1 MKKLNAILCA
11 TLLAIVAPALAENSL
26 NYNLLEFNESATVT
40 VPNDTM
46 HVTLTIT
53 EQNKNRQVAS
63 NKVTRKLNEIQNKI
77 RQNKQL
83 VMELGGRHAYPQ
95 YGDKNKITSWEDT
108 ARLNVKST
116 DFAALSQLVS
126 DVQEQAMLQGVSF
139 SVSPQKRAKA
149 VEQASEQALKVFQ
162 QRANFMSKNL
172 GFSSYKIVKLDL
184 TDSFESAPRA
194 YGAAPMMA
202 SMRMAK
208 ADRANQVMEMSAD
221 AAGEDEIHQTIRVTV
236 QMQ

>member
-1 MKKLNAILCA
+1 MNKLNAWMCA
-11 TLLAIVAPALAENSL
+11 LALLVSVPALAENNL
-26 NYNLLEFNESATVT
+26 NYNMLEFNESATIT

-46 HVTLTIT
+46 HITLTIT
-53 EQNKNRQVAS
+53 EQNKNRQIAS
-63 NKVTRKLNEIQNKI
+63 NDVTRKLNAIQNKI
-77 RQNKQL
+77 RENKQL
-83 VMELGGRHAYPQ
+83 MMTLSGRHVYPQ
-95 YGDKNKITSWEDT
+95 YGDKNKIIGWQDV

-139 SVSPQKRAKA
+139 SVSPEKRAKA
-149 VEQASEQALKVFQ
+149 IEQASQQALQAFQ

-172 GFSSYKIVKLDL
+172 GFSAYKIVKLDL
-184 TDSFESAPRA
+184 TDSFESPRMA
-194 YGAAPMMA
+194 VMPMAA

-208 ADRANQVMEMSAD
+208 SSMMNESMDMSSE
-221 AAGEDEIHQTIRVTV
+221 AAGEDEIRQTLRVLV